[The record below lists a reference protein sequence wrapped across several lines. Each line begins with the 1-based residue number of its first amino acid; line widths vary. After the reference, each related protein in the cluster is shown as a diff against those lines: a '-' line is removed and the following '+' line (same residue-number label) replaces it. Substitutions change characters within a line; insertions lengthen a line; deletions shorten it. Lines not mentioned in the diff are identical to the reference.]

1 MLLLCVVDS
10 YVYGVTQLHDVV
22 YIVRQQS
29 STILRFNATTHQRL
43 TDINVKDLRVPWHIA
58 ACERTSH
65 VYVAE
70 LEECVW
76 RVPSDGKDVK
86 RWLPKSPSDT
96 FKPYALSVTSSILL
110 VTSVDTKELM
120 QLDEAGGELRRVQLP
135 EHMKPLHAM
144 ESPTKTFIVGHGNTE
159 LEKGLVSEVNTEG
172 QVLRQFSGSR
182 LSSLGTPHIAVDS
195 QGNIF
200 VADRDNRHILL
211 LDAQLALHRVII
223 NEDQLNDKQ
232 PRRLCYKEQSG
243 QLMVG
248 FYDDVA
254 VFDVLKR

>member
-1 MLLLCVVDS
+1 MCCYVVDH
-10 YVYGVTQLHDVV
+10 VTGVTQLHDVV
-22 YIVRQQS
+22 YVVCGRS
-29 STILRFNATTHQRL
+29 SKISRFNATTHQRL
-43 TDINVKDLRVPWHIA
+43 TDINVKDLRWPRDIA
-58 ACERTSH
+58 ACEQTSH
-65 VYVAE
+65 VYVADYTG
-70 LEECVW
+70 CVW
-76 RVPSDGKDVK
+76 RVSSDGADMKH
-86 RWLPKSPSDT
+86 WLPKSPSDT
-96 FKPYALSVTSSILL
+96 MRPSALSVTSSRLL
-110 VTSVDTKELM
+110 VTSHDSK
-120 QLDEAGGELRRVQLP
+120 QLIQFDAAGVELRRVLLP
-135 EHMKPLHAM
+135 DYMKPGHAV
-144 ESPTKTFIVGHGNTE
+144 ESPTGTFIVCHCNDE
-159 LEKGLVSEVNTEG
+159 LNQFQVNEVDAEG

-182 LSSLGTPHIAVDS
+182 LSPLGEPEHIAIDS

-200 VADRDNRHILL
+200 VADWDNCRILL